1 MKNKNDLLKM
11 LVMQAKCRLRGE
23 SAPRKENIKIISKTE
38 DDALYEKV
46 ITLLNE
52 EEEVL
57 NPIARL
63 MDMSKYKKLDS
74 AGKERYFFSL
84 VNKYRDLKDRYI
96 KEKRA

>member
-1 MKNKNDLLKM
+1 M
-11 LVMQAKCRLRGE
+11 
-23 SAPRKENIKIISKTE
+23 
-38 DDALYEKV
+38 
-46 ITLLNE
+46 
-52 EEEVL
+52 L